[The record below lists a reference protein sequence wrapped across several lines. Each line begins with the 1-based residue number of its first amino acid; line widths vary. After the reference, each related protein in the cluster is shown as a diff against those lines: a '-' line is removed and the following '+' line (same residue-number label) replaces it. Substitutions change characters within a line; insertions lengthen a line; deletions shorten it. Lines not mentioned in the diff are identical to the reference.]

1 MPSGIT
7 VKKILNLSSDIALA
21 LEANGG
27 DVRIEAPVPGRNVV
41 GIEVPNDKV
50 AMVSLRDILTSN
62 EFNSAKSPLTFAV
75 GKDIT
80 GNTLVGALNKM
91 PHLLIAGTTGSGK
104 SVMLNSIILSFL
116 FKASPEEVR
125 LLLVDPKRVEF
136 MPYEGLPHLI
146 MPEIITD
153 VPKASNALSWALDE
167 MERRFN
173 LFADAR
179 VKDIGEFN
187 AMREVVLGRR
197 KKMPYIV
204 IIIDEFSDFIMQGKK
219 ELEDKIVRLGQK
231 ARASGIHLI
240 LATQRPTAEFV
251 TGGIKANFP
260 SKIAFKVSSRVNSD
274 VIIGMT
280 GAEKLLGHGD
290 MLYAP
295 IEYSSSPKR
304 IQGCYMSTQEI
315 ADVVNFVIQNNE
327 GCFDQEIIDA
337 INNPKKSS
345 VVGGGSDNSTDPMLP
360 EALKIGIDCGQISC
374 SLLQRKLSLGFPRAA
389 KIVDQ
394 LAEMGYVSPYDGTNK
409 PRSIYITL
417 EEFYSIF
424 GDNYN

>member
-1 MPSGIT
+1 
-7 VKKILNLSSDIALA
+7 
-21 LEANGG
+21 
-27 DVRIEAPVPGRNVV
+27 
-41 GIEVPNDKV
+41 
-50 AMVSLRDILTSN
+50 MVSLRDILVSN
-62 EFNSAKSPLTFAV
+62 EFNSAKSPLAFAV

-80 GNTLVGALNKM
+80 GSIQIGALNKM

-116 FKASPEEVR
+116 YKSSPEDVR
-125 LLLVDPKRVEF
+125 LLLIDPKRVEF

-146 MPEIITD
+146 IPHVITD
-153 VPKASNALSWALDE
+153 VPKASNALTWALDE

-173 LFADAR
+173 LFASAR
-179 VKDIGEFN
+179 VKDIGEYN
-187 AMREVVLGRR
+187 AMRDVVLAKK

-231 ARASGIHLI
+231 ARAAGIHLI

-295 IEYSSSPKR
+295 IEYSSAPKR
-304 IQGCYMSTQEI
+304 IQGCYMTTQEI
-315 ADVVNFVIQNNE
+315 GDIVNFVIQNNE
-327 GCFDQEIIDA
+327 TCFDQEVIDE

-345 VVGGGSDNSTDPMLP
+345 VIGGNGGNEGMDPMLP
-360 EALKIGIDCGQISC
+360 EALKIGIDCGQLSA
-374 SLLQRKLSLGFPRAA
+374 SFLQRKLSLGWPRAA

-394 LAEMGYVSPYDGTNK
+394 LADMGYISPADGTTK

-424 GDNYN
+424 GDSYK